1 MLLSSLVDWSRLMF
15 AMTAMYHWL
24 FVPLTLGM
32 GLVMAIAESKYLRTK
47 EPFWKETA
55 KFWQKIFGI
64 NFAIGVATGIILEFE
79 FGTNWSNYSH
89 FVGDIFGAPLA
100 IEGIV
105 AFFMEATFFVVMFF
119 GWDKVSDRF
128 HHLSTWMTLI
138 GATLSAWWIL
148 VANGWMQNPAGMH
161 FNPDTVRNEMIDFA
175 AVAFNPVA
183 VSKFFHSVISSWML
197 GSIVAMGI
205 CGYYLL
211 RNRRHR
217 FALESIK
224 IASTLG
230 LIASVLTILTGHL
243 SANHVAEYQPMKLAA
258 MENLHRGQTGAPL
271 SIIGLPNDD
280 AHAVLAPEEDPW
292 EFNLEMPK
300 VLSFLAFNDFN
311 AYVPGMRDI
320 IEGGYTQRDGTV
332 AMSADERIAS
342 GKVAIQALADYKAA
356 KKIGDEDAAAG
367 YRQVLDENF
376 ANFGYGFLDD
386 KAELIP
392 NVMMLYITFRIMVYL
407 SVFFL
412 AVFLLAF
419 IFSKRSMEK
428 PAEHDMRRQDWFSW
442 VMLVSIP
449 LVYIC
454 SQCGWILAE
463 VGRQPWTIQGVLPVG
478 AAISDLNAESVQ
490 LTFWI
495 FVVFFTAMLIA
506 DLCIMVNAIKKG
518 PKTDEGVPAATTADS
533 VR

>member
-1 MLLSSLVDWSRLMF
+1 MLLSSLVDWSRIMF

-47 EPFWKETA
+47 EDFWRETA

-64 NFAIGVATGIILEFE
+64 NFAIGVATGLILEFE

-105 AFFMEATFFVVMFF
+105 AFFLEATFFVVMFF
-119 GWDKVSDRF
+119 GWGKVSDRF
-128 HHLSTWMTLI
+128 HHFATWMTIL
-138 GATLSAWWIL
+138 GATISAWWIL

-175 AVAFNPVA
+175 AVALNPMAVA
-183 VSKFFHSVISSWML
+183 KFFHSVISSWVL
-197 GSIVAMGI
+197 GAIVAMGI

-211 RNRRHR
+211 KDKRNR

-224 IASTLG
+224 LASTLG
-230 LIASVLTILTGHL
+230 IVASVLTIATGHL
-243 SANHVAEYQPMKLAA
+243 SANQVAEYQPMKLAA
-258 MENLHRGQTGAPL
+258 MENLQRGQEGAPL
-271 SIIGLPNDD
+271 SIIGMPNKD
-280 AHAVLAPEEDPW
+280 AHPVLAPEEKAW
-292 EFNLEMPK
+292 NFNLEMPK

-320 IEGGYTQRDGTV
+320 IEGGYTKPDGTI
-332 AMSADERIAS
+332 AMSADDRIAS
-342 GKVAIQALADYKAA
+342 GKIAIQALADYKAA
-356 KKIGDEDAAAG
+356 KKAGDEAAAAG

-376 ANFGYGFLDD
+376 VNFGYGFIEN
-386 KAELIP
+386 KADLVP
-392 NVMMLYITFRIMVYL
+392 NVGMLYYTFRIMVYL

-412 AVFLLAF
+412 LVTILGL
-419 IFSKRSMEK
+419 IFSKRTITK
-428 PAEHDMRRQDWFSW
+428 PAEHDMRRQGWFSW
-442 VMLVSIP
+442 VMLISIP

-454 SQCGWILAE
+454 SQCGWIVAE
-463 VGRQPWTIQGVLPVG
+463 VGRQPWAIQEVLPVG
-478 AAISDLNAESVQ
+478 AAISDLNASSVQ
-490 LTFWI
+490 VTFWI
-495 FVVFFTAMLIA
+495 FVCFFTAMLIA
-506 DLCIMVNAIKKG
+506 DICIMVHAVKKG
-518 PKTDEGVPAATTADS
+518 PRTDEALPAAS
-533 VR
+533 ER

>member
-32 GLVMAIAESKYLRTK
+32 GLVMAIAETMYMRSKD
-47 EPFWKETA
+47 PFWRETA
-55 KFWQKIFGI
+55 RFWQKIFGI

-119 GWDKVSDRF
+119 GWGRVSDRF
-128 HHLSTWMTLI
+128 HHLSTWMTLL

-175 AVAFNPVA
+175 AVALNPVA

-197 GSIVAMGI
+197 GAIVAMGI

-211 RNRRHR
+211 RNRRNR

-230 LIASVLTILTGHL
+230 IVATVLTIFTGHL

-258 MENLHRGQTGAPL
+258 MENLDRGSTRAPL
-271 SIIGLPNDD
+271 SIIGLPNADH
-280 AHAVLAPEEDPW
+280 HAVTAPDEEAW
-292 EFNLEMPK
+292 TFNLEMPGA
-300 VLSFLAFNDFN
+300 LSFLAFNDFD
-311 AYVPGMRDI
+311 AFVPGMQDL
-320 IEGGYTQRDGTV
+320 IEGGYTKRDGTI
-332 AMSADERIAS
+332 APSADERIAS
-342 GKVAIQALADYKAA
+342 GKVAIQALGDYTAA
-356 KKIGDEDAAAG
+356 KNAGDEAAAAE
-367 YRQVLDENF
+367 YRKVMEANF
-376 ANFGYGFLDD
+376 DNFGYGFIED
-386 KAELIP
+386 KADLIP
-392 NVMMLYITFRIMVYL
+392 NVTLLYYTFRIMVYL

-412 AVFLLAF
+412 AVFILAL
-419 IFSKRSMEK
+419 IFSRRTMKR
-428 PAEHDMRRQDWFSW
+428 PAEYDMRRQRWFSI

-454 SQCGWILAE
+454 SQCGWIVAE
-463 VGRQPWTIQGVLPVG
+463 VGRQPWTIQDVLPVG
-478 AAISDLNAESVQ
+478 AAISDLSAGSVQ
-490 LTFWI
+490 VTFWI
-495 FVVFFTAMLIA
+495 FVTFFTAMLIA
-506 DLCIMVNAIKKG
+506 DICIMIHAIKEG
-518 PKTDEGVPAATTADS
+518 PKTDEALPATTS
-533 VR
+533 GSLR

>member
-32 GLVMAIAESKYLRTK
+32 GLVMALAETKYLRSK

-55 KFWQKIFGI
+55 RFWQKIFGI

-119 GWDKVSDRF
+119 GWGKVSDRF

-175 AVAFNPVA
+175 AVALNPVA

-197 GSIVAMGI
+197 GAIVAMGI

-211 RNRRHR
+211 RRRRHR
-217 FALESIK
+217 FAMESIK
-224 IASTLG
+224 LASALG
-230 LIASVLTILTGHL
+230 LAATVLTILTGHL

-258 MENLHRGQTGAPL
+258 MENLHRGQAGAPL
-271 SIIGLPNDD
+271 SLIGLPNGD
-280 AHAVLAPEEDPW
+280 ANAVTAPDEQPW
-292 EFNLEMPK
+292 VFNLEVPK
-300 VLSFLAFNDFN
+300 VLSILAFNDFGS
-311 AYVPGMRDI
+311 YVPGMRDL
-320 IEGGYTQRDGTV
+320 IEGGYTQPDGTT
-332 AMSADERIAS
+332 APSADDRIAS
-342 GKVAIQALADYKAA
+342 GKVAIRALADYKAA
-356 KKIGDEDAAAG
+356 KKAGDEEAAKG
-367 YRQVLDENF
+367 YRQVLDDNF
-376 ANFGYGFLDD
+376 DNFGYGFLED

-392 NVMMLYITFRIMVYL
+392 DVTLLYVVFRIMVYL
-407 SVFFL
+407 SFFFL
-412 AVFLLAF
+412 LVFLLGCLF
-419 IFSKRSMEK
+419 TRRSMAHPEQ
-428 PAEHDMRRQDWFSW
+428 HDMRRQGWFAW
-442 VMLVSIP
+442 VMLLSIP

-478 AAISDLNAESVQ
+478 AAVSDLVPASVQ
-490 LTFWI
+490 VTFWI
-495 FVVFFTAMLIA
+495 FVVFFTAMLAA
-506 DLCIMVNAIKKG
+506 DLVIMVNAVKKG
-518 PKTDEGVPAATTADS
+518 PRTDEALSAQ
-533 VR
+533 